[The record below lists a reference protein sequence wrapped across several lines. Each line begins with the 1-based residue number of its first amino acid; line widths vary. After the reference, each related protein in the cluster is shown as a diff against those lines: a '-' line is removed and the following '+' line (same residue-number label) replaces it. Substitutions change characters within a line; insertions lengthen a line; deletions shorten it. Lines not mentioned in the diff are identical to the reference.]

1 MHFILDNILLGIGLA
16 MDAFSVSLA
25 NGLKEPHMQKKKMLK
40 IAATFG
46 AFQFVMPMIGWICV
60 HTIVQLFS
68 SFQVMVPWIGFILLM
83 YIGGGMLKEGFSKK
97 EETDAEKEVSSGKLM
112 VQGLATSIDALSV
125 GFTIASY
132 GIGSALFASILIGIV
147 TFAICAAGVQ
157 LGKKFGLRLADKA
170 TIFGGFLLIAIGLK
184 ILLSSLL

>member
-46 AFQFVMPMIGWICV
+46 TFGWICV

-68 SFQVMVPWIGFILLM
+68 SFQVIVPWIGFILLM

-170 TIFGGFLLIAIGLK
+170 TIFGGFLLIAIGMK